1 MRRGVV
7 DQMSSSSQNSFVNI
21 TGSFSNSDRNVE
33 YAIVP
38 LNKLEWNSKS
48 DLDLTKMLSPVFMI
62 FEAIIWRF

>member
-1 MRRGVV
+1 MRREVV
-7 DQMSSSSQNSFVNI
+7 DQMSSSSQNSVINI
-21 TGSFSNSDRNVE
+21 TESFSNSDRNVE